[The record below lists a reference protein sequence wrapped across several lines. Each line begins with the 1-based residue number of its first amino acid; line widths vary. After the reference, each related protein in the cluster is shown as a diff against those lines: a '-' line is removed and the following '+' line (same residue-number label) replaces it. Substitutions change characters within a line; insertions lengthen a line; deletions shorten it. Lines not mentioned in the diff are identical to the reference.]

1 MNEQGMKTSTAAT
14 SAEINIRRLVDAVMH
29 RLWVVVIAAILGTVV
44 VYLGTHFF
52 ATPQYEASAK
62 FYVNNSALSLGD
74 ASLSISSAD
83 ITASKSLVDTYIVI
97 LNTRDTL
104 NDVIEYAG
112 MEDELTCGQL
122 MEMLRA
128 EAVNDTEVFEVVVTH
143 PSPDSALKLATA
155 IAERLPG
162 RISKVIKNTSAEIV
176 ETAVKPGKASSPDYI
191 MNAVIG
197 FLLGL
202 VVSAGAIILR
212 ELMDVSIRTE
222 EDIAQVTTLPVLTEI
237 PDMAA
242 PTRSSGYYSHSKKK
256 AAGEQAK
263 QQDIIGDG
271 MNFASSE
278 AYKLLRTKLQF
289 SFADDEERCRVICLS
304 SALSGEGKSLTAI
317 NLAFTLSQLS
327 KKVILIDCD
336 MRRPT
341 VAEKLK
347 IEQKPGLSSYL
358 SGQMHLDGLV
368 QYCGIKSDEKAFHVI
383 AAGESPPN
391 PVELLSSNR
400 MKKLLSVLREHY
412 HYVILDM
419 PPVGEVS
426 DAMAVTRDVDGM
438 LLVVRQNHCN
448 RIVLREALRQFEYV
462 NTKILGVVFNCTS
475 EIGGLQG
482 YGKKYYSRY
491 YRRYYGYGKGKR
503 SYYYSYAK
511 TKTENQPAEQRKSDK
526 Q

>member
-1 MNEQGMKTSTAAT
+1 MNDYNPNTEDMTMNEQAMKATTAAT
-14 SAEINIRRLVDAVMH
+14 SSDINIRRLVDAILH
-29 RLWVVVIAAILGTVV
+29 RLWVVILAAVLGTVLV
-44 VYLGTHFF
+44 FFGTRFF
-52 ATPQYEASAK
+52 VTPQYEASAM
-62 FYVNNSALSLGD
+62 FYVNNNSISVGD

-97 LNTRDTL
+97 LNTRATL
-104 NDVIEYAG
+104 VDVIDYAG
-112 MEDELTCGQL
+112 VDLSYGELF
-122 MEMLRA
+122 EMIRA
-128 EAVNDTEVFEVVVTH
+128 EAVNETEVFEVVVTH
-143 PSPDSALKLATA
+143 PDPKEAEALANA
-155 IAERLPG
+155 IAYILPK
-162 RISKVIKNTSAEIV
+162 RISSIIESTSAKIV
-176 ETAVKPGKASSPDYI
+176 ESAIVPAKPSSPNYT

-197 FLLGL
+197 FLLGMVL
-202 VVSAGAIILR
+202 SAGTIVLR
-212 ELMDVSIRTE
+212 ELMDVTIRTE
-222 EDIAQVTTLPVLTEI
+222 EDIAQITSLPVLSEI
-237 PDMAA
+237 PDMAG
-242 PTRSSGYYSHSKKK
+242 PSRSSGYYSTKKK
-256 AAGEQAK
+256 AAGNQTK
-263 QQDIIGDG
+263 QPDIIGDG
-271 MNFASSE
+271 ISFASSE

-383 AAGESPPN
+383 TAGEAPPN

-400 MKKLLSVLREHY
+400 MKKLLSMLREHY

-426 DAMAVTRDVDGM
+426 DAMAVTREVDGL

-448 RIVLREALRQFEYV
+448 RIVLREAMRQFEYV

-475 EIGGLQG
+475 EVGGLQG

-491 YRRYYGYGKGKR
+491 YRRYYGYSKSRR
-503 SYYYSYAK
+503 SYYNP
-511 TKTENQPAEQRKSDK
+511 EDK
-526 Q
+526 NKK

>member
-1 MNEQGMKTSTAAT
+1 MNDQTMKTNTTAT
-14 SAEINIRRLVDAVMH
+14 SAEINIRRLVDAVLH
-29 RLWVVVIAAILGTVV
+29 RLWAVVLAAILGTVLV
-44 VYLGTHFF
+44 FFGTRLLV
-52 ATPQYEASAK
+52 TPQYEASAM
-62 FYVNNSALSLGD
+62 FYVNNNSISVGD

-97 LNTRDTL
+97 LNTRATL
-104 NDVIEYAG
+104 VDVIDYAG
-112 MEDELTCGQL
+112 VNISYGELSQ
-122 MEMLRA
+122 MIRA

-143 PSPDSALKLATA
+143 PDPQEAEKIANA
-155 IAERLPG
+155 IGYILPK
-162 RISKVIKNTSAEIV
+162 RISSIIESTSAKIV
-176 ETAVKPGKASSPDYI
+176 ESAIVPAKPSSPDYT

-202 VVSAGAIILR
+202 VLSAGVIILR
-212 ELMDVSIRTE
+212 ELMDVTIRTE
-222 EDIAQVTTLPVLTEI
+222 EDIAQITFLPVLSEI

-242 PTRSSGYYSHSKKK
+242 PTRSSGYYSRSKKK
-256 AAGEQAK
+256 GAGEQSK
-263 QQDIIGDG
+263 QAEVIGEG
-271 MNFASSE
+271 ISFASAE

-347 IEQKPGLSSYL
+347 IEPKPGLSSYL

-383 AAGESPPN
+383 TAGEAPPN

-400 MKKLLSVLREHY
+400 MKKLLAVLREHY

-448 RIVLREALRQFEYV
+448 RIVLREAMRQFEYV
-462 NTKILGVVFNCTS
+462 NTRILGVVFNCTS

-491 YRRYYGYGKGKR
+491 YRRYYGYGKNRR
-503 SYYYSYAK
+503 SYYYHPGS
-511 TKTENQPAEQRKSDK
+511 QPADGGKKAADK
-526 Q
+526 KK